1 MPTQLPDLAKA
12 AGGRLQGNPAD
23 LANVTAPPLSAVVRA
38 GGGTGFVSA
47 DGLLLTNHHVA
58 MGVIQYNSS
67 PEHDLINGGFIAN
80 GRADERPA
88 NPDFRVLV
96 TVGFDKV
103 TDQVLAQARG
113 KTGRAYFDA
122 VDAASKQI
130 VAECEGRRVR
140 CSVANMYYGTD
151 FYRIAQLELSDVRL
165 VYAPPR
171 AIGNYGDEIDNFMW
185 PRHR

>member
-1 MPTQLPDLAKA
+1 
-12 AGGRLQGNPAD
+12 
-23 LANVTAPPLSAVVRA
+23 
-38 GGGTGFVSA
+38 
-47 DGLLLTNHHVA
+47 

-67 PEHDLINGGFIAN
+67 PEHNLIDNGFIAN

-130 VAECEGRRVR
+130 VAECEKDGSVR

-151 FYRIAQLELSDVRL
+151 IYRIAQLELSDVRL

-171 AIGNYGDEIDNFMW
+171 AIGNYGDEIDNFMC
-185 PRHR
+185 PRHTGDFTLLRAFVGKDG

>member
-1 MPTQLPDLAKA
+1 MSRSGDDGNGG
-12 AGGRLQGNPAD
+12 AGGAGR
-23 LANVTAPPLSAVVRA
+23 
-38 GGGTGFVSA
+38 GGGAYVAA
-47 DGLLLTNHHVA
+47 D
-58 MGVIQYNSS
+58 
-67 PEHDLINGGFIAN
+67 
-80 GRADERPA
+80 RAAELPA

-130 VAECEGRRVR
+130 VAECEKDGSVR

-151 FYRIAQLELSDVRL
+151 FYRIRQLELVKEREAHARRDDDL
-165 VYAPPR
+165 
-171 AIGNYGDEIDNFMW
+171 GHEL
-185 PRHR
+185 